1 MKQTLFLGLTV
12 ATAFL
17 FSCKESTSTTSTDT
31 VQRNRQHAEA
41 IYAAFSANEPNRL
54 DSFIA
59 ADMVDHGMGD
69 GHEIKGIDSLKAMI
83 TDWHKHV
90 SNLKM
95 EIKQHASNGEYDF
108 AWVRMTG
115 TTKDPYMG
123 MPANTAFDQ
132 LSVDVVKV
140 DKDGKVLEHWGYV
153 DPKDMMD
160 MMSHQ
165 GGMDHSNMSMPKMD
179 TMPKAEKMK
188 SDTGRM

>member
-1 MKQTLFLGLTV
+1 MKQTLFVGLTL
-12 ATAFL
+12 ASALL
-17 FSCKESTSTTSTDT
+17 FSCKDSTTTSSTDT

-59 ADMVDHGMGD
+59 ADVVDHGMGD

-115 TTKDPYMG
+115 TTIDPYMG

-132 LSVDVVKV
+132 TSVDVVRV

-153 DPKDMMD
+153 DPKDMME
-160 MMSHQ
+160 MMAHP
-165 GGMDHSNMSMPKMD
+165 GELDHSKMSMPKND
-179 TMPKAEKMK
+179 TMPKVEKMK